1 MNKTTLR
8 DNLFKKYFENQ
19 IGIEANDLVS
29 TLSFIPETWKKLHEI
44 CEDNIE
50 YFDSYSDIEQCKL
63 IQMNQNDYL
72 ILKFEILNYVIIDLK
87 QRQNIARQL
96 FDNDIIGDS
105 FFKKYFKKLKINLDI
120 IDLCDISIF
129 NKPEMLIDFYFQNQ
143 QILNLSTSLE
153 YKISMDNAWT
163 YFFIDFINSSAQ
175 LGFQTSNQ
183 FLYEQLFLNYDL
195 TASRMQ
201 DAHTKIGIEKMKEMF
216 SKIKTIKIPTEVI
229 PSDLYEQYNLQ
240 KRLIKRL

>member
-8 DNLFKKYFENQ
+8 DNLFEKYFENQ
-19 IGIEANDLVS
+19 VGIVASDLVT

-50 YFDSYSDIEQCKL
+50 YFDSYSDLEQCKL
-63 IQMNQNDYL
+63 IQTNQNDYL
-72 ILKFEILNYVIIDLK
+72 ILKFEILNYIIIDLK
-87 QRQNIARQL
+87 QRQNISRQL
-96 FDNDIIGDS
+96 LDNDFIGNC
-105 FFKKYFKKLKINLDI
+105 FFKKHCKELKINLDI
-120 IDLCDISIF
+120 AELCDITKF

-143 QILNLSTSLE
+143 QILNLSTFLE
-153 YKISMDNAWT
+153 YKISVDNAWT

-201 DAHTKIGIEKMKEMF
+201 DAQSKIGMKKMNEMF
-216 SKIKTIKIPTEVI
+216 AKIRTIKIPTKVI
-229 PSDLYEQYNLQ
+229 PNDLYEQYNLQ
-240 KRLIKRL
+240 KN